1 MNEEIK
7 IRSILG
13 QTAQKIYKTTGKRVK
28 LEYTVLSNPEGMLQ
42 KIFDECCNIY
52 GMHPKDVIVESRK
65 IDVAARKQAITF
77 VLKDKIPSIHWVKI
91 ANILGYEDHSC
102 AIHNYNTALQR
113 IETDDEVFMKYY
125 LPLYKHFYEN

>member
-42 KIFDECCNIY
+42 NWTSIRCLSFPIT
-52 GMHPKDVIVESRK
+52 SRK
-65 IDVAARKQAITF
+65 SF
-77 VLKDKIPSIHWVKI
+77 KD
-91 ANILGYEDHSC
+91 
-102 AIHNYNTALQR
+102 
-113 IETDDEVFMKYY
+113 
-125 LPLYKHFYEN
+125 